1 MCYAYSME
9 NQKSMS
15 YRDHNFFTL
24 QSGEGNGSMEVAFYP
39 VNTPGCGISNKWAI
53 KLLFLKGK
61 KVSQRFFSFKEMNEQ
76 VAGYLNHKYVVTQ
89 INNGL
94 PQIANPMM
102 GAC

>member
-1 MCYAYSME
+1 ME

-39 VNTPGCGISNKWAI
+39 VNTPGCGISNKWAL
-53 KLLFLKGK
+53 KVLFFQGK
-61 KVSQRFFSFKEMNEQ
+61 KQTQKFMSFKEMNQQ
-76 VAGYLNHKYVVTQ
+76 VAGYIGHNYSVTQ
-89 INNGL
+89 VNNGL